1 MRGRTPILPTGDDYV
16 SEHGVHITHRLKR
29 KGSQEAV
36 TSSPLDVTRVA
47 ETLIKTKRH
56 EGTAMLARGMTRR
69 GDELAMRE
77 LVKAGGR
84 LQEKRKSQIH
94 VKD

>member
-1 MRGRTPILPTGDDYV
+1 
-16 SEHGVHITHRLKR
+16 
-29 KGSQEAV
+29 
-36 TSSPLDVTRVA
+36 
-47 ETLIKTKRH
+47 
-56 EGTAMLARGMTRR
+56 MLARGMTRR